1 VRTVGPRLYTRERSA
16 VPGAPRVRDG
26 TDGPPPHLYG
36 LNSSSSTPGGARCPP
51 IFFHIRRGTHMQDVQ
66 NRRKSYRRVEDLYR
80 KSIEEVKD
88 YAIFMTDPGNLVVSW
103 NLGAERI
110 LGYTEDEITG
120 QSASLFFTPEDRARG
135 EHERELATAAAE
147 GRAED
152 ERWHMRRDGTR
163 FWASG
168 VVTPVRGDDGGLLGF
183 TKVMRDMTERRKIE
197 EERDRFFRLSV
208 DMLCIAGLDGYFRRV
223 NPAFGQALG
232 YTEEELLAAPVFD
245 FVHPEDREAT
255 IANYERLALG
265 EPTTNLE
272 NRFRCKDG
280 SYRWVGWSYF
290 PVPEEGLAY
299 GVGRDTT
306 DRKRIHEVLLLRA
319 EELEQANRIK
329 DEFLAT
335 LSHELRTPLTA
346 MLGWSR
352 MLRSGQLD
360 GPAQARAIQIIERNA
375 EAQSKLIEDLLD
387 VSRII
392 TGKLRME
399 VQPVMLAPV
408 VETAVGGL
416 RPAAEAKRL
425 RLDSF
430 IDPSAGPVTGDPARL
445 QQVVTN
451 LLSNAIKFTPEG
463 GRVEVRLERSEAQS
477 GARARIV
484 VSDTGV
490 GISPDAL
497 PHIFERF
504 HQADSSNTRAHG
516 GLGLGLAIV
525 RHLVE
530 SQGGSASAE
539 SEGEGH
545 GSVFTVEVPLTAA
558 AATTPARGRPEMFS
572 EKARTGVGDGELFG
586 DPCALEG
593 VRVLLVEDERDT
605 RELLKTILERC
616 GAEVTEAASAVE
628 ALTALE
634 GMTPDVIVS
643 DIGMPGE
650 NGYEL
655 IKKIRTLPAE
665 RGGRVPAVALTAYA
679 GTKDRRRALLSGF
692 HTHLAKPVE
701 PDELLAVV

>member
-1 VRTVGPRLYTRERSA
+1 VQHGSGRRRT
-16 VPGAPRVRDG
+16 
-26 TDGPPPHLYG
+26 
-36 LNSSSSTPGGARCPP
+36 
-51 IFFHIRRGTHMQDVQ
+51 
-66 NRRKSYRRVEDLYR
+66 YRRVEDLYR

-88 YAIFMTDPGNLVVSW
+88 YAIFMTDAGNRVVRW

-110 LGYTEDEITG
+110 LGYREAEVTG
-120 QSASLFFTPEDRARG
+120 QSASLFFTPEDLARG
-135 EHERELATAAAE
+135 EHETELAKAAAE

-152 ERWHMRRDGTR
+152 ERWHVRKDGSR

-168 VVTPVRGDDGGLLGF
+168 VVTPVREEGGRIIGF
-183 TKVMRDMTERRKIE
+183 TKVMRDMTDRRRLE
-197 EERDRFFRLSV
+197 EERDRFFKLSM

-223 NPAFGQALG
+223 NPAFEQALG
-232 YTEEELLAAPVFD
+232 YTAEELLAVPVFD
-245 FVHPEDREAT
+245 LIHPEDRDAT
-255 IANYERLALG
+255 RANYEKLARG

-272 NRFRCKDG
+272 NRLRCKDG

-299 GVGRDTT
+299 GVGRDMTE
-306 DRKRIHEVLLLRA
+306 RRRIHEVLQLRA
-319 EELEQANRIK
+319 DELEQANRIK

-352 MLRSGQLD
+352 LLRSGQLD
-360 GPAQARAIQIIERNA
+360 DAGRERAVQIIERNA

-392 TGKLRME
+392 TGKLRLE
-399 VQPVMLAPV
+399 VQPVALAPV
-408 VETAVGGL
+408 VETVVNGL
-416 RPAAEAKRL
+416 RPSAEAKL
-425 RLDSF
+425 VRLDSF
-430 IDPSAGPVTGDPARL
+430 LDHAAGPVTGDSARL

-463 GRVEVRLERSEAQS
+463 GRVEVRLERSEA
-477 GARARIV
+477 RARIV
-484 VSDTGV
+484 VRDTGV

-497 PHIFERF
+497 PHVFERF
-504 HQADSSNTRAHG
+504 HQADSSNTREHG

-530 SQGGSASAE
+530 SHGGSVLAE
-539 SEGEGH
+539 SPGEGL
-545 GSVFTVEVPLTAA
+545 GAVFTVELPLTAA
-558 AATTPARGRPEMFS
+558 PEQPPAPRRHELFS
-572 EKARTGVGDGELFG
+572 EQSRSTVAERELFG

-605 RELLKTILERC
+605 REFLKTILERC
-616 GAEVTEAASAVE
+616 GAAVTEAGSAAE
-628 ALTALE
+628 ALAALE
-634 GMTPDVIVS
+634 DAKPDVLVS

-655 IKKIRTLPAE
+655 IKRVRTLPAE

-679 GTKDRRRALLSGF
+679 GAKDRRRALLAGF

-701 PDELLAVV
+701 PDELLAVVASLGARKQTGG

>member
-1 VRTVGPRLYTRERSA
+1 MQHEDKRR
-16 VPGAPRVRDG
+16 RV
-26 TDGPPPHLYG
+26 
-36 LNSSSSTPGGARCPP
+36 
-51 IFFHIRRGTHMQDVQ
+51 
-66 NRRKSYRRVEDLYR
+66 YRRVEDLYR

-110 LGYTEDEITG
+110 LGYTEAEITG
-120 QSASLFFTPEDRARG
+120 RSAALFFTPEDRARG
-135 EHERELATAAAE
+135 EHEKELATAAAE

-152 ERWHMRRDGTR
+152 ERWHVRRDGTR
-163 FWASG
+163 FRASG
-168 VVTPVRGDDGGLLGF
+168 VVTPVRGDDGRLLGF
-183 TKVMRDMTERRKIE
+183 TKVMRDMTERRRIE
-197 EERDRFFRLSV
+197 EERDRFFTLSV
-208 DMLCIAGLDGYFRRV
+208 DMLCIAGLDGFYRRV
-223 NPAFGQALG
+223 NPAFGHALG
-232 YTEEELLAAPVFD
+232 YTEEELLATPVLD
-245 FVHPEDREAT
+245 FVHPEDRDAT
-255 IANYERLALG
+255 RADYEKLARG

-299 GVGRDTT
+299 GVGRDMTE
-306 DRKRIHEVLLLRA
+306 RRRIHEVLSLRA

-346 MLGWSR
+346 MLGWSQ
-352 MLRSGQLD
+352 MLRSGRLD
-360 GPAQARAIQIIERNA
+360 EAARARAVQIIERNA

-399 VQPVMLAPV
+399 VRPVVLAPV
-408 VETAVGGL
+408 VETAVSGL

-425 RLDSF
+425 RLDSSL
-430 IDPSAGPVTGDPARL
+430 DPAAGPVTGDPARL

-463 GRVEVRLERSEAQS
+463 GRVEVRLEQTGAQT

-530 SQGGSASAE
+530 SQGGSVSAE
-539 SEGEGH
+539 SEGEGL
-545 GSVFTVEVPLTAA
+545 GAVFTVELPITAPPG
-558 AATTPARGRPEMFS
+558 TQPPRGRPELFS
-572 EKARTGVGDGELFG
+572 GQARSTLNEGETFG
-586 DPCALEG
+586 APGALEG
-593 VRVLLVEDERDT
+593 VRVLLVEDEGDT
-605 RELLKTILERC
+605 RELLKTILEGC
-616 GAEVTEAASAVE
+616 GAEVLEVASAAE
-628 ALTALE
+628 ALAALKRAR
-634 GMTPDVIVS
+634 PDVLVS

-655 IKKIRTLPAE
+655 IKKVRALPAE
-665 RGGRVPAVALTAYA
+665 HGGRVLAVALTAYA
-679 GTKDRRRALLSGF
+679 GAKDRRRALLAGF

-701 PDELLAVV
+701 PDELLAVLASLSARNEPGG